1 MDGFP
6 YFFSYPPHQGSSRI
20 LIILYL
26 RILIT
31 SDLYLHDCV
40 RNVVVHFP
48 CLYLYFPDLYLYFHD
63 FVWNVDCAFPRF
75 PLLWRGFISLEA
87 DLLGRL
93 ASRLDFF
100 CNPVSAI
107 LLHWLFIKICEI
119 YWNLYWDDLL
129 HELTFWQSW
138 VPDTFAR
145 VVCNNMW
152 SILELIGTTYTAN
165 ITQPVCN
172 SWSAAM

>member
-1 MDGFP
+1 MIVFGTWLCI
-6 YFFSYPPHQGSSRI
+6 SHVCICISQICICICMI
-20 LIILYL
+20 LFGMWI
-26 RILIT
+26 
-31 SDLYLHDCV
+31 
-40 RNVVVHFP
+40 VHFP
-48 CLYLYFPDLYLYFHD
+48 D
-63 FVWNVDCAFPRF
+63 FTPS
-75 PLLWRGFISLEA
+75 GA
-87 DLLGRL
+87 DLSPWKQIYWDDLL
-93 ASRLDFF
+93 HDLTFF

-107 LLHWLFIKICEI
+107 LLHWLFITICEI